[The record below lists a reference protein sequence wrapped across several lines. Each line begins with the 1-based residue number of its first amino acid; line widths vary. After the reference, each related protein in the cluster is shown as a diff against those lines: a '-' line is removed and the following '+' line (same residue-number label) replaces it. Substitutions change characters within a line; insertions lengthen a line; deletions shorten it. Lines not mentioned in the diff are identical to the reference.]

1 MKIKY
6 HARVLPLLLGLACME
21 LSSAQTTN
29 RAPNLVD
36 PAVPPPPEAPADS
49 RDSTPDAT
57 LKLQGGSVAAGIG
70 FVWGHGT
77 VNYQGLDHSFDIHGV
92 SVVDV
97 GGASI
102 SATGVVMNLKQLKDL
117 AGKYVAWGAG
127 ITIAGGGSA
136 VYMKNQNGVVIKLIS
151 HTEGLRF
158 NLSGNGIRLTLRG

>member
-1 MKIKY
+1 MNMNY
-6 HARVLPLLLGLACME
+6 HGRVLPLLFTLAFME

-36 PAVPPPPEAPADS
+36 PAVPPPPEAPADP

-57 LKLQGGSVAAGIG
+57 LQLHGGSVAAGIG

-77 VNYQGLDHSFDIHGV
+77 VNYQGMDHSFAIHGV

-136 VYMKNQNGVVIKLIS
+136 VYMKNQNGVVIKLIA

>member
-1 MKIKY
+1 MKMNY
-6 HARVLPLLLGLACME
+6 HGRVLPLLFALAFTELG
-21 LSSAQTTN
+21 SAQTSD

-36 PAVPPPPEAPADS
+36 PAAPPPPEAPADS

-70 FVWGHGT
+70 YVWGHGT
-77 VNYQGLDHSFDIHGV
+77 VNFQGMDHSFDIHGV

-102 SATGVVMNLKQLKDL
+102 SATGVVMNLKNLKDL
-117 AGKYVAWGAG
+117 AGRYVAWGAG